1 MLAKRLHQRYLSLPY
16 SIFGIILAVI
26 FGAIA
31 VISWR
36 NPEESP
42 SVRMVIPIYLFSVY
56 WVLVALCNIRTAV
69 IATHEVRDIVWP
81 FPVHI
86 PRRTKR
92 SAIRHCFVRGV
103 TIMDEGTVL
112 EDYNMVGVE
121 TLAGL
126 QIDLSGPHNSI
137 EEATQAAAEIAGILN
152 IEIRDVSQTP
162 TRREIFSRLLRLA
175 FWAVIGFS
183 TLFLGFEWEEVHHRT
198 RHTATGVGLVSVR
211 VQATNSGSR

>member
-31 VISWR
+31 VISWLQQ
-36 NPEESP
+36 EDGP
-42 SVRMVIPIYLFSVY
+42 SVRMAIPLYLFSIY
-56 WVLVALCNIRTAV
+56 WVLVALCNIRSVAITA
-69 IATHEVRDIVWP
+69 HGVRDIVWP

-103 TIMDEGTVL
+103 TTTDEGTVL
-112 EDYNMVGVE
+112 ETYNMVGVE

-126 QIDLSGPHNSI
+126 QIDLSGPHNSVL
-137 EEATQAAAEIAGILN
+137 EETEVATEIARILN
-152 IEIRDVSQTP
+152 IEIRRVPQIP
-162 TRREIFSRLLRLA
+162 TRREIVSRLLRIS
-175 FWAVIGFS
+175 FWAIIGFF
-183 TLFLGFEWEEVHHRT
+183 TLFLGFEWEEVHQRRRNSGIFVPLNLCPQST
-198 RHTATGVGLVSVR
+198 PAIVR
-211 VQATNSGSR
+211 V